1 MRLRLLTTV
10 AVACAVVF
18 ATSPASQATT
28 LEEAVQGA
36 IVFHPRIQRDE
47 ALEQASEQQIEEAYS
62 GYLPSL
68 DADLS
73 VGAEAT
79 NSPVTRAGG
88 FGTRGLVTTANSVTA
103 RQLVFDGWLTPGLVA
118 AARSNHRAAKGDLR
132 ETSELIAV
140 EATQLFLNVLR
151 DSEFVA
157 AAETNVASHQEI
169 SDRIVGLAQA
179 GRGSEADIAQAESR
193 LALSKASLEELRGG
207 LREVIARYT
216 ETVGVAPQELER
228 PAVLDYGEPATV
240 DEAIAIAMD
249 ANPSVRAASA
259 RVDQANDEIRVAE
272 AAYYPR
278 LDLEAFSSINENLD
292 GTKGGDSDLNGRAR
306 LQWNLFN
313 GFGDVARSRR
323 AERLHNAAEGT
334 FGDESRRIREET
346 RTVWESL
353 QTARDRIGPI
363 REHHAAQQRVL
374 NAYLQQFDVGRRS
387 LLDLLD
393 SQNEYFQAQLQ
404 LADADFNVTV
414 AEYELIF
421 VTGRLLA
428 TLGIVVPSDDDDHL
442 EPWENQ

>member
-1 MRLRLLTTV
+1 MRLRLLTAA
-10 AVACAVVF
+10 AVACAVVL
-18 ATSPASQATT
+18 ATPIASQATT

-36 IVFHPRIQRDE
+36 IVFHPTIQRDE

-68 DADLS
+68 DADLA

-88 FGTRGLVTTANSVTA
+88 FGTRGLINTENRLTA
-103 RQLVFDGWLTPGLVA
+103 RQLIFDGWLTPGLVG
-118 AARSNHRAAKGDLR
+118 AARANHRAALGDLR
-132 ETSELIAV
+132 ETSELIGI
-140 EATQLFLNVLR
+140 EAAQLYLNVLR
-151 DSEFVA
+151 DTEFVD
-157 AAETNVASHQEI
+157 AAEANVASHQEI

-193 LALSKASLEELRGG
+193 LALAKASLEDLRGG
-207 LREVIARYT
+207 LREVIAQYI
-216 ETVGVAPQELER
+216 ETVGVTPEDLER
-228 PAVLDYGEPATV
+228 PTVPDYGEPATV
-240 DEAIAIAMD
+240 DEAIAIAMEQ
-249 ANPSVRAASA
+249 NPSVSAASA
-259 RVDQANDEIRVAE
+259 RVDQAEEQIRVAE

-278 LDLEAFSSINENLD
+278 LDVEAFGSINQNLD
-292 GTKGGDSDLNGRAR
+292 GTRGGDSDLNGRAR
-306 LQWNLFN
+306 MQWNLFN
-313 GFGDVARSRR
+313 GFGDVARTRR

-334 FGDESRRIREET
+334 LGDESRRIREET

-393 SQNEYFQAQLQ
+393 AQNEYFQAQLQ
-404 LADADFNVTV
+404 LSDADFNVTV

-421 VTGRLLA
+421 VTGRFLS
-428 TLGIVVPSDDDDHL
+428 TLGIVVPSDEDDHL